1 MRITVPKVLIYSTL
15 TTLACYQGY
24 VTFFANADTDDESA
38 SKAAKDRAKSEQPGT
53 SMPDTIAAP
62 EAITA
67 DGLKLRLNVPATSP
81 RQLAAN
87 RSAAARGG
95 LPTVNVPPKMR
106 SLPTRLAVRP
116 VADSTAMQNVPEM
129 ALPETIAVEQ
139 SKPDAID
146 QSRPNPAVAQSLPFT
161 SMSTSLSDVKG
172 HWAESYIESLAAKG
186 VVRGFRDG
194 SFRPDERVTSRQ
206 FDLMAQKAFTA
217 SPVSYGDLQ
226 QLHSDRLPTRADAAA
241 LIYQTL
247 AKETSAPLTMAVQV
261 KGAVPRPGIYAI
273 ANGSRIDAPA
283 DAGLPTVSRAIQ
295 RAGGALDGAD
305 LRQVEIHR
313 INEASAR
320 QVINVDVQQVLQSG
334 DRSRDIVL
342 QQGDKLVIPTAA
354 TAASKQAAGLLAAPE
369 RSARIMENTK

>member
-1 MRITVPKVLIYSTL
+1 MRITMPKVLISSTL

-24 VTFFANADTDDESA
+24 VAFFSNADQPDDVSA
-38 SKAAKDRAKSEQPGT
+38 SKAAKDGARSEQFGT
-53 SMPDTIAAP
+53 VMPDTIAAP
-62 EAITA
+62 ETITA
-67 DGLKLRLNVPATSP
+67 DGLKNRLNVPAMSP

-95 LPTVNVPPKMR
+95 LPTVNVPPNLR
-106 SLPTRLAVRP
+106 SLPPRLAQRP
-116 VADSTAMQNVPEM
+116 AIPNPLIQKAPVITQPE
-129 ALPETIAVEQ
+129 AIAVEPSQ
-139 SKPDAID
+139 PPIS
-146 QSRPNPAVAQSLPFT
+146 VTQSLPFT
-161 SMSTSLSDVKG
+161 SESTSLADVQG

-194 SFRPDERVTSRQ
+194 SFRPDERVTSNQ

-217 SPVSYGDLQ
+217 SPVSYSDLQ
-226 QLHSDRLPTRADAAA
+226 QLHPDRTPTRADAAA

-261 KGAVPRPGIYAI
+261 SGAVPRPGIYAI

-283 DAGLPTVSRAIQ
+283 DAGVPTVSRAIK

-313 INEASAR
+313 LDESSAR
-320 QVINVDVQQVLQSG
+320 QVINVDVQRLLQSG

-342 QQGDKLVIPTAA
+342 QQGDKLVIPTAE
-354 TAASKQAAGLLAAPE
+354 TAASNPVGSVATPEQAA
-369 RSARIMENTK
+369 RSVESTR

>member
-24 VTFFANADTDDESA
+24 VTFFAKADTEDESA
-38 SKAAKDRAKSEQPGT
+38 SKAAKAGAASEQPDT
-53 SMPDTIAAP
+53 ILPDTIAAP
-62 EAITA
+62 ETITA

-95 LPTVNVPPKMR
+95 LPTVNVPPKLR

-116 VADSTAMQNVPEM
+116 VVDSTAMQNVPEM

-139 SKPDAID
+139 SNPDAMD
-146 QSRPNPAVAQSLPFT
+146 QSRPNAGVAQSLPFT
-161 SMSTSLSDVKG
+161 SVSTALSDVKG

-194 SFRPDERVTSRQ
+194 SFRPDERVTAQQ

-261 KGAVPRPGIYAI
+261 SGAVPRPGIYAI

-283 DAGLPTVSRAIQ
+283 DAGVPTVSRAIK
-295 RAGGALDGAD
+295 RAGGALDGAN

-313 INEASAR
+313 IDESSAR
-320 QVINVDVQQVLQSG
+320 QVINVDVQQLLQSG

-342 QQGDKLVIPTAA
+342 QQGDKLVIPTAP
-354 TAASKQAAGLLAAPE
+354 TAANNQASGLLAAPE
-369 RSARIMENTK
+369 RSARIMERTK

>member
-1 MRITVPKVLIYSTL
+1 MPKVLIYSTL

-24 VTFFANADTDDESA
+24 VTFFTNADKPDDESA
-38 SKAAKDRAKSEQPGT
+38 SKAAKDGAKSEQPNT
-53 SMPDTIAAP
+53 NIPDTIAVP
-62 EAITA
+62 ETIMT

-106 SLPTRLAVRP
+106 SLPTRSAARP
-116 VADSTAMQNVPEM
+116 VVDSTAMQNVPEM
-129 ALPETIAVEQ
+129 TLPETIATEQ

-146 QSRPNPAVAQSLPFT
+146 QNRPNASVTQSLPFT
-161 SMSTSLSDVKG
+161 SVNTSLSDVQG

-186 VVRGFRDG
+186 IVRGFRDG
-194 SFRPDERVTSRQ
+194 SFRPNERVTARQ

-273 ANGSRIDAPA
+273 ANGSRIDAPS

-295 RAGGALDGAD
+295 RAGGTLDGAD

-313 INEASAR
+313 IDESSAR
-320 QVINVDVQQVLQSG
+320 QVINVNVQQLLQSG

-354 TAASKQAAGLLAAPE
+354 TAASNQTPSLLAPPE
-369 RSARIMENTK
+369 RSARIMESTK